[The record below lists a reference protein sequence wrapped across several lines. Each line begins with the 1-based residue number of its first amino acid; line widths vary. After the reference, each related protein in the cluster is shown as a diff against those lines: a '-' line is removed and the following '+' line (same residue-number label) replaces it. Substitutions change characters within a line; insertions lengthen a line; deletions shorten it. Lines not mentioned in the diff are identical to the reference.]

1 MTIIMAVRIT
11 KPRTNAQRHL
21 HYLKTNA
28 AKKAKPIRRLRVIS
42 HKNSG
47 RNNTGRVTVRHQGSG
62 EKRYLRIIDFKRDK
76 LDIAAKVAAIEY
88 DPNRTA
94 NIALLNYI
102 DGEKRY
108 ILCPDNLKIG
118 DTIIC
123 SQNAEVKYG
132 NAMPLSIIPIGLP
145 IHNIELKIGKGA
157 QLARSAGTAVI
168 IQSKEGGFVNLLLPS
183 GEIRKVHEN
192 CFATIGQ
199 VSNQDWKNISIG
211 KAGRNRHRGIRPSV
225 RGTAMAPNSHPH
237 GGGEGRSGVGMKA
250 PKSVYGK
257 RVQGVITRT
266 QKKHS
271 NIYIISRRKK

>member
-1 MTIIMAVRIT
+1 MTIRIS
-11 KPRTNAQRHL
+11 KPRTAGQRHL

-28 AKKAKPIRRLRVIS
+28 AKKAKPVRSLCGVLK
-42 HKNSG
+42 KNSG
-47 RNNTGRVTVRHQGSG
+47 RNNTGRLTVRHQGSG
-62 EKRYLRIIDFKRDK
+62 EKQLYRIIDFKRDK
-76 LDIAAKVAAIEY
+76 RDIAAKVAAIEY

-94 NIALLNYI
+94 NIALLNYA

-123 SQNAEVKYG
+123 SQTAEAKVG
-132 NAMPLSIIPIGLP
+132 NSMPLANIPIGMP
-145 IHNIELKIGKGA
+145 IHNIELKLGKGG
-157 QLARSAGTAVI
+157 QMARSAGTAVI
-168 IQSKEGGFVNLLLPS
+168 VQSKEGGFVNLLLPS
-183 GEIRKVHEN
+183 GEVRKVHEV
-192 CFATIGQ
+192 CYATIGQ

-225 RGTAMAPNSHPH
+225 RGTAMSPNSHPH

-257 RVQGVITRT
+257 RVQGVKTRKS
-266 QKKHS
+266 KKHS
-271 NIYIISRRKK
+271 SKYIISRRKK

>member
-1 MTIIMAVRIT
+1 MAVRMT
-11 KPRTNAQRHL
+11 RPRTNAQRHIHFL
-21 HYLKTNA
+21 QTNA
-28 AKKAKPIRRLRVIS
+28 TKKSKPVRSLRIIKK
-42 HKNSG
+42 KNCG
-47 RNNTGRVTVRHQGSG
+47 RNNSGQITVRHQGSG
-62 EKRYLRIIDFKRDK
+62 EKRYLRLIDFRRDK
-76 LDIAAKVAAIEY
+76 RDIAAKVAAIEY

-94 NIALLNYI
+94 NIALLNYA

-123 SQNAEVKYG
+123 SQNAEAKPG
-132 NAMPLSIIPIGLP
+132 NAMPLSNIPIGLP
-145 IHNIELKIGKGA
+145 IHNIELMVGKGG

-168 IQSKEGGFVNLLLPS
+168 VQSKEGGFVNVLLPS
-183 GEIRKVHEN
+183 GEIRRISEN

-199 VSNQDWKNISIG
+199 VSNQDWKNVSIG

-225 RGTAMAPNSHPH
+225 RGTAMAPNAHPH
-237 GGGEGRSGVGMKA
+237 GGGEGRTGVGMKA

-257 RVQGVITRT
+257 RVQGVKTRSR
-266 QKKHS
+266 KKHS

>member
-1 MTIIMAVRIT
+1 MAVRIT

-28 AKKAKPIRRLRVIS
+28 AKKSKPVRRLRVIS

-132 NAMPLSIIPIGLP
+132 NAMPLSMIPIGLP
-145 IHNIELKIGKGA
+145 IHNIELKVGKGA